1 MPSSGIPSFS
11 SPISHE
17 NRVDILVD
25 RSDDVANVHA
35 LQRLARSCTTV
46 LTVAIAPGVTM
57 PPGAGLGTAELLWA
71 MGKRASTRWKDPRPH
86 QGYADVWLEANQIRE
101 LVILQAQH
109 LPATALEQLRPWAEM
124 RDLDLALL
132 YCGTGSHVQPTTTIE
147 AFINGPR
154 RPTAPESPPIEWPR
168 IEPVKLLD
176 FRTQCF
182 CQLSDAEYLRVDRAF
197 HGSATRI
204 GWFFDGSWAQAS
216 RDELGRALALAA
228 ATHDDHLRDILA
240 KGALVGLLRHGRALP
255 DPPPT
260 GPPFEPQT
268 ITQRLLDELL
278 EDIDPWRAAVRF
290 LRHWTHLS
298 DRHLAVLGPEQL
310 TATRVAGIEFPTEIR
325 PIIRAVIR
333 NATSDWAWSPFS
345 GGVWVS
351 TQRWKAPET
360 DPPIDDSDKPCSEA
374 RYTDPPELIAGILSR
389 ALTGPFRQG
398 HWAISRQ
405 NIPASVR
412 QDIQDLRQRGILLG
426 IYPHEYELTTKAI
439 NDSHSVS
446 TTHLN
451 EDAGPEEILL
461 FLIKHRNHELP
472 KYRDATSS
480 QGRMHSRL
488 VLLLANLVSRG
499 HTGPYDARGELRAA
513 LEDLREA
520 GYVANFG
527 PFGYRLSDRGVYSL
541 CWDERLPA
549 YPKDIRDSDPP
560 PSKLT
565 LDGASS
571 V

>member
-1 MPSSGIPSFS
+1 MPSSGTRSFS

-25 RSDDVANVHA
+25 RTDNVANVHA
-35 LQRLARSCTTV
+35 LQRLAQSCPTV
-46 LTVAIAPGVTM
+46 LTVAIPPGVTM
-57 PPGAGLGTAELLWA
+57 PPGTGVGTAEILWA
-71 MGKRASTRWKDPRPH
+71 LGKRASTRWKDPSPH
-86 QGYADVWLEANQIRE
+86 QGYADIWLEANQIRE

-109 LPATALEQLRPWAEM
+109 LPANALAQLREWAEM

-132 YCGTGSHVQPTTTIE
+132 YCGTGSHGQPTTTIE
-147 AFINGPR
+147 AFLGRPR
-154 RPTAPESPPIEWPR
+154 RPTAAESPPVEWPR
-168 IEPVKLLD
+168 IETVKLLD

-182 CQLSDAEYLRVDRAF
+182 CQLTGAEYLRVDRAF
-197 HGSATRI
+197 HGTATRI
-204 GWFFDGSWAQAS
+204 GWFFDGWAQAS
-216 RDELGRALALAA
+216 RDELGRAVALAA
-228 ATHDDHLRDILA
+228 ATHDDHLRDILE

-255 DPPPT
+255 DPPPA
-260 GPPFEPQT
+260 GPPFEPHT
-268 ITQRLLDELL
+268 ITQQLRDELL
-278 EDIDPWRAAVRF
+278 EDINPWRAAVRF

-298 DRHLAVLGPEQL
+298 DRQLAVLGPEQV
-310 TATRVAGIEFPTEIR
+310 TAATVAGIEFPAEMR

-333 NATSDWAWSPFS
+333 NAASDYPWSPFS

-351 TQRWKAPET
+351 TQRWDAPET
-360 DPPIDDSDKPCSEA
+360 DPPISDADKPGSEA
-374 RYTDPPELIAGILSR
+374 SYTDPPELVARILSS
-389 ALTGPFRQG
+389 ALTGPFRRG

-405 NIPASVR
+405 RIPASVR
-412 QDIQDLRQRGILLG
+412 QDIQDLRQRGILDG

-439 NDSHSVS
+439 SDSHAVS

-451 EDAGPEEILL
+451 EDASPEEILL
-461 FLIKHRNHELP
+461 FLIKHRHHELP

-488 VLLLANLVSRG
+488 VLLLANLVTRG
-499 HTGPYDARGELRAA
+499 HTGPYDARGYLRIA

-541 CWDERLPA
+541 CWDERLPV
-549 YPKDIRDSDPP
+549 YPKDIRDCNPP
-560 PSKLT
+560 PSKLP
-565 LDGASS
+565 LDGASP